1 MVTANSVTR
10 DMVKWTIAV
19 IACVGSVAGYIEFR
33 TVENAHV
40 VKTEIE
46 TKLSWMK
53 TEFNS
58 DLKTKYDLQSGIKL
72 EQVLEN
78 QKELL
83 KIALENQK
91 DIQENAKEVLKM
103 TQKLENDINILKA
116 TKQ

>member
-1 MVTANSVTR
+1 MVTSNSVTR

-33 TVENAHV
+33 SVENAHAV
-40 VKTEIE
+40 KSDLETKINWVKTEF
-46 TKLSWMK
+46 S
-53 TEFNS
+53 S

-91 DIQENAKEVLKM
+91 EIQETAKEVLKI
-103 TQKLENDINILKA
+103 TQKLELDINTLKQS
-116 TKQ
+116 KQ